1 MCPILSLSMY
11 RLQRVVAVCIDL
23 LYICDEKAIRECWKQ
38 AIHTTMALSI
48 PICRPSFTG
57 ALCCFIQFSSSSL
70 LYNVKMRNRERLGY
84 PSNKTVIKADVAEIL
99 RLRLSLLLPA

>member
-1 MCPILSLSMY
+1 MLETSYTYNNGFVNSNL
-11 RLQRVVAVCIDL
+11 
-23 LYICDEKAIRECWKQ
+23 
-38 AIHTTMALSI
+38 
-48 PICRPSFTG
+48 PSFFYWRFVLFHTIF
-57 ALCCFIQFSSSSL
+57 LSL